1 MKKRIF
7 SSLLMGALFL
17 ASMSMF
23 TSCKDYDDDI
33 NDLQKQIT
41 TNATTLQELVTEK
54 IANVETEIT
63 SLKAQQSSLETAYKA
78 ADDALATSI
87 KKATSDAEGYAD
99 IQAAAAQK
107 AAIASAQASLDEAVK
122 TLNASIKT
130 VNDNVLAN
138 SNNIT
143 NLLAADKVLT
153 QAVSDANALG
163 QQALNRANAAYTL
176 AEANGVDIT
185 ALKAFQASQEK
196 INASLQD
203 QINTNGD
210 NIKAINDSVAKNK
223 AAIIA
228 NTGLIEDL
236 KTSTKTAL
244 DNLANEDTY
253 LKGRLDADTK
263 SIDSLA
269 TETKSLREL
278 IGTNLTKANGYTD
291 VACAGVMSSLKDSV
305 NAINIKLDAI
315 TSAYQAADTQVLT
328 NAKNYAE
335 TILGTFN
342 TDTFQPYKSLV
353 NNALDSIKNIT
364 IPALKD
370 SIAANKDAI
379 DKNTAAIITIN
390 GRLNALQSNLAAL
403 VTGVT
408 VQQGAYVVVNYAQI
422 SNAAIADG
430 GKIYFPSKTATGAAN
445 IASDAGYRYDT
456 NAHNIYVTINPNTV
470 DFDKQD
476 LYLYD
481 SQDGI
486 NGNFTSPVKA
496 YKDSTTTLTRA
507 AKNGFYRV
515 EVKNNK
521 VTSKTQLSDDSLYY
535 AVTAQYKSND
545 FDATTSTYKETTH
558 KVYSKYSVTFNYS
571 ALTAATAADF
581 NLTANLATEASTTET
596 TPTNITSLDAKFAL
610 NNSKQVYAKYIEC
623 TGAKNRAGN
632 SVSAAVT
639 EMNNTVG
646 FNKVIKEGEANF
658 DSISKTIPADYSGY
672 TYTFNYY
679 IWNYDGTVVSKTY
692 FVTFT
697 KPLIADE
704 TCAITSTPKANTVE
718 TTATTGTAFA
728 GLTFIGGSNVKL
740 WKDNT
745 AKVVLRNTDAGA
757 GITGVSFY
765 DANGA
770 NEKALT
776 IGGTTDLS
784 STEIAKINNL
794 AVTYNPS
801 LLTLDKEYKFILEF
815 QDKNGNVVNNVNVT
829 FKMTAPTSF
838 DGKVTR
844 IASAFTGETTIA
856 WARYDGVNAYYL
868 MSGSFNEANTTF
880 DQINSGSYIRFYDT
894 ADYSTSDA
902 TFEPTITAAAG
913 VTTITVPLKAVQ
925 NPESE
930 HQYSLQAGVQ
940 YFGLKNLWTVQDNF
954 TLKFQSPIWYASW
967 ETTTPEVL
975 YPGNVEFDN
984 DNITSTDPSTASHS
998 AIKYFNNAAD
1008 TRIVSEKLA
1017 FDLDDETTKAN
1028 YGLITQA
1035 GYKNITGSASVV
1047 SINSSSAPIDI
1058 PVNKYS
1064 GLNFYKNA
1072 GCLYFITGTNVS
1084 MTTDVTLKF
1093 KLTITDV
1100 FGCVKTR
1107 SISILVKKQ

>member
-1 MKKRIF
+1 MKKRIL

-87 KKATSDAEGYAD
+87 KNATSDAEGYAD

-521 VTSKTQLSDDSLYY
+521 VTSKTQLSDDNLYY

-581 NLTANLATEASTTET
+581 KLTANSAAEASTDANA
-596 TPTNITSLDAKFAL
+596 PTKVTSLDAKFAL

-639 EMNNTVG
+639 EMNKTVG
-646 FNKVIKEGEANF
+646 FDKVIKEGEANF

-672 TYTFNYY
+672 TYTFKYY

-692 FVTFT
+692 YVTFT

-704 TCAITSTPKANTVE
+704 TCAITGTPIANTVE
-718 TTATTGTAFA
+718 TTATRGTTFA
-728 GLTFIGGSNVKL
+728 GLTFIGGSNVDL
-740 WKDNT
+740 WKANT
-745 AKVVLRNTDAGA
+745 AKVVLSSTDA

-776 IGGTTDLS
+776 IGGTTAL
-784 STEIAKINNL
+784 TEIANIKNL
-794 AVTYNPS
+794 AVTYDPS
-801 LLTLDKEYKFILEF
+801 QLTLNTVYTFTLEF
-815 QDKNGNVVNNVNVT
+815 LDNNDNSVNKVNVT

-838 DGKVTR
+838 DGKVSR

-856 WARYDGVNAYYL
+856 WARYNPTTNKAFYY

-880 DQINSGSYIRFYDT
+880 DQINGGSYIRFYDT
-894 ADYSTSDA
+894 ADYTSDA
-902 TFEPTITAAAG
+902 TFEPAITDAAG

-940 YFGLKNLWTVQDNF
+940 YFGLQNLWTVQDNF
-954 TLKFQSPIWYASW
+954 KLKFQSPIWYASW
-967 ETTTPEVL
+967 ETTTPEVP
-975 YPGNVEFDN
+975 YPGTVTFGES
-984 DNITSTDPSTASHS
+984 NIDSKDPSFASHP
-998 AIKYFNNAAD
+998 AINYFA
-1008 TRIVSEKLA
+1008 TRDSRIASEKLA
-1017 FDLDDETTKAN
+1017 FDMSDATTRAN
-1028 YGLITQA
+1028 YGLITEVN
-1035 GYKNITGSASVV
+1035 GTLISDGV
-1047 SINSSSAPIDI
+1047 SITIA
-1058 PVNKYS
+1058 S
-1064 GLNFYKNA
+1064 GDEINFV
-1072 GCLYFITGTNVS
+1072 TGTNVS

-1093 KLTITDV
+1093 NLTITDV

-1107 SISILVKKQ
+1107 SISIKVIKQ